1 MATLSV
7 TFLGSGDAFGSGGR
21 LQTCMLVRTATCSF
35 LIDCGTT
42 VLIAMRR
49 FEVDPNSIDMILL
62 SHLHGDH
69 FGRLPF
75 FLLRPNSSAN
85 APVPS

>member
-1 MATLSV
+1 MSRLSV

-49 FEVDPNSIDMILL
+49 FGVEPNAIVHIVNEDCPGAVRGMPAGPAA
-62 SHLHGDH
+62 HC
-69 FGRLPF
+69 
-75 FLLRPNSSAN
+75 LLRLA
-85 APVPS
+85 VE